1 MNKNKYLFLLNEIY
15 TNGYTDYILDTI
27 SILAVISCICVIISK
42 NPIVSV
48 LHLIALFAYVS
59 FYLIIIGLNF
69 IGLSYL
75 IVYIGAVSIL
85 FLFILMLINIR
96 SSELQSNT
104 SNSVPLTIIVG
115 IVISYFLF
123 QMLPYGILI
132 SSHLNDSNL
141 NQNIYSLQCG
151 VQSNSINGINTYKND
166 LFFITSKIWDANLA
180 ESNHITSIGNIL
192 YTNYNIWLFLASLI
206 LLLAMIGSITICF
219 KSDDKQSAF
228 ANYSRQIKSFSSNQV
243 RSFSNTPSVRQNK
256 DCETEGFYNVDK
268 LLSKDKDETA

>member
-1 MNKNKYLFLLNEIY
+1 MYVLKPFLFLISPLRKRYLIIIIMNSDKYLFLLNEIY
-15 TNGYTDYILDTI
+15 TNGYTDYILDII
-27 SILAVISCICVIISK
+27 SGLAVISGISVIISK

-96 SSELQSNT
+96 TSELQSNT
-104 SNSVPLTIIVG
+104 SNSIPLTILIG

-141 NQNIYSLQCG
+141 NENLYTIQIVGGQDN
-151 VQSNSINGINTYKND
+151 NINGLNADKND
-166 LFFITSKIWDANLA
+166 LFFITSKI
-180 ESNHITSIGNIL
+180 
-192 YTNYNIWLFLASLI
+192 
-206 LLLAMIGSITICF
+206 
-219 KSDDKQSAF
+219 
-228 ANYSRQIKSFSSNQV
+228 
-243 RSFSNTPSVRQNK
+243 
-256 DCETEGFYNVDK
+256 
-268 LLSKDKDETA
+268 